1 MERIN
6 GNADNELKGP
16 INKHEEDPESKNLT
30 KREGKSKRKKY
41 FIIGISINFL
51 FIIVATLVAYFF
63 L

>member
-1 MERIN
+1 MEGIN

-16 INKHEEDPESKNLT
+16 INKLEKDPESKNLT
-30 KREGKSKRKKY
+30 KREGKLKRKKY
-41 FIIGISINFL
+41 FIIGISIIFL

>member
-16 INKHEEDPESKNLT
+16 INELEEDPESKNLT
-30 KREGKSKRKKY
+30 KREGKLKRKKY
-41 FIIGISINFL
+41 FIIGISIIFL